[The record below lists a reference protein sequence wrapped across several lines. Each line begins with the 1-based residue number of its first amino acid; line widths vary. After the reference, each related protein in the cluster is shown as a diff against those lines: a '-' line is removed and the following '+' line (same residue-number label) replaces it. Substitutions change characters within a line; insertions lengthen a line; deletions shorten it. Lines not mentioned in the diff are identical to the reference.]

1 MERRVKLECSCVAQ
15 AKVIY
20 GRFHPFISILYFHGV
35 APFTAF
41 AIFDITA
48 TVNAV
53 DGVCKCVC
61 VSVYVLSEYA
71 FKYVCCDTLPL

>member
-35 APFTAF
+35 ASQRELHLLLLLFSILLPLLMLLM
-41 AIFDITA
+41 
-48 TVNAV
+48 VY
-53 DGVCKCVC
+53 
-61 VSVYVLSEYA
+61 VSVCA
-71 FKYVCCDTLPL
+71 